1 MYQSLFLTTMSN
13 AQETVIS
20 TLELLELTLSHL
32 PMRDLLVTAPLVSK
46 TWQAITL
53 TPALQRAL
61 FFQPDP
67 ESSAPR
73 IQNALLA
80 ELFPPFF
87 ELAALDW
94 SGWEWQ
100 WQDATTIQEMPWSMA
115 PDAFRRAE
123 ASWRRMLVCQPPAR
137 RMAVIERCQTEDG
150 EIERSGR
157 IDLDGSEPLRMDVLY
172 DLVLRL
178 VNGGDVQF
186 CVRWDTARK
195 SHAEHMDRDCELG
208 EIGLA
213 LMSTVSCEEGEEN
226 ALDVRFYSED
236 ASAAVEI
243 EFGEWIEL
251 DGRFNRSES
260 E

>member
-94 SGWEWQ
+94 SGWA
-100 WQDATTIQEMPWSMA
+100 WQDAVTIQEMPWSMA

-137 RMAVIERCQTEDG
+137 RMTVIERDG

-157 IDLDGSEPLRMDVLY
+157 VDLDGSEPLRMDVLY

-186 CVRWDTARK
+186 CVWWDTTRK

-213 LMSTVSCEEGEEN
+213 LMSTVSCHVGEGR
-226 ALDVRFYSED
+226 A
-236 ASAAVEI
+236 
-243 EFGEWIEL
+243 
-251 DGRFNRSES
+251 
-260 E
+260 